1 MILGDDKHSG
11 LIRKKEVTAQ
21 DFRGKCTR
29 EGCQTQV
36 LYIPFQ
42 GEKSWSDP
50 LCLKLSLAKSQG
62 LDSPQGFGQPAEAH
76 KLVAGLTETPA
87 VVKGQKSAP
96 SGPRTPLQHL
106 LEAFVLLCCLSILRG
121 SGWVFASPA
130 ACPLLHQALL
140 QGRASGSEWD
150 EPRFIYHS
158 QRQSSGKGIPG
169 AGTVAPRTDVGADN
183 DICV

>member
-1 MILGDDKHSG
+1 MD
-11 LIRKKEVTAQ
+11 
-21 DFRGKCTR
+21 
-29 EGCQTQV
+29 
-36 LYIPFQ
+36 IPFQ

-50 LCLKLSLAKSQG
+50 LCLKLSPAKSQG

-87 VVKGQKSAP
+87 VVKGHKSAP
-96 SGPRTPLQHL
+96 SSLRTPLQHL

-150 EPRFIYHS
+150 EPRFIYTA
-158 QRQSSGKGIPG
+158 RDRALGKEYLEQVPWHLGQM
-169 AGTVAPRTDVGADN
+169 
-183 DICV
+183 

>member
-1 MILGDDKHSG
+1 M
-11 LIRKKEVTAQ
+11 
-21 DFRGKCTR
+21 
-29 EGCQTQV
+29 
-36 LYIPFQ
+36 YIPFQ

-50 LCLKLSLAKSQG
+50 LCLKLSPAKSQG

-87 VVKGQKSAP
+87 VVKGQKAPSKAP
-96 SGPRTPLQHL
+96 SGLRTPLQHL
-106 LEAFVLLCCLSILRG
+106 LEAFVLLCCLAIFRG

-150 EPRFIYHS
+150 EPRFISHS
-158 QRQSSGKGIPG
+158 QRQSSGKEYLKQEPWHLGQM
-169 AGTVAPRTDVGADN
+169 
-183 DICV
+183 